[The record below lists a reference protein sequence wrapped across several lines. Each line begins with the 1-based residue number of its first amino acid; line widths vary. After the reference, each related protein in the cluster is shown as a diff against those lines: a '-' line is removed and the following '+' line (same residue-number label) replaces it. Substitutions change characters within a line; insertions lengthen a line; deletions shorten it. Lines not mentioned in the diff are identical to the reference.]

1 MVSYVG
7 DEEKCAIFLD
17 ALLYQVDVF
26 AWLPEVLPFYNA
38 MMVSSNISVM
48 ISARRWRRKL
58 WARTP

>member
-26 AWLPEVLPFYNA
+26 AWLPEVLPFYDA
-38 MMVSSNISVM
+38 MMVS
-48 ISARRWRRKL
+48 L
-58 WARTP
+58 